1 MTDRTVDPATSASV
15 SVSGAGTGAG
25 RGLLRSNLVGTI
37 VFALVVAIGLPLRD
51 ERWAQIVVG
60 VVSMLL
66 FILGAVC
73 CLWGYVNA
81 LERSRTDEIGVANL
95 FLATGPGAPR
105 GVKRLLVGLLV
116 AQSVIALAGA
126 IVGAVGLSG
135 NEVNALAFGI
145 LVPMYG
151 LGINALWIV
160 RHGSFGPRV
169 DRSVQPTNRK
179 IG

>member
-1 MTDRTVDPATSASV
+1 MTDHVDDQ
-15 SVSGAGTGAG
+15 SGGNPDAPHRAGPVAGA
-25 RGLLRSNLVGTI
+25 GLLRADVAGTAVFFLVLA
-37 VFALVVAIGLPLRD
+37 VGLPLRD
-51 ERWAQIVVG
+51 DRWAQIVVG
-60 VVSMLL
+60 VVSMVL
-66 FILGAVC
+66 FVVGAVC

-81 LERSRTDEIGVANL
+81 LERSRSDEIGVANL
-95 FLATGPGAPR
+95 FLATGSASPAP
-105 GVKRLLVGLLV
+105 VKRLLIGLLI
-116 AQSVIALAGA
+116 AQSTLALTGA
-126 IVGAVGLSG
+126 IIGAIGLSG

>member
-1 MTDRTVDPATSASV
+1 MTERAGDQAATTDVSTNRSTPA
-15 SVSGAGTGAG
+15 SGV
-25 RGLLRSNLVGTI
+25 GLLRADAIGTA
-37 VFALVVAIGLPLRD
+37 VFVAALAVGLPLRD
-51 ERWAQIVVG
+51 ERSAQIVVG
-60 VVSMLL
+60 VVSMVL
-66 FILGAVC
+66 FVVGAVC

-81 LERSRTDEIGVANL
+81 LERSRSDEIGVANL
-95 FLATGPGAPR
+95 FLATGSAAPR
-105 GVKRLLVGLLV
+105 PAKRLLIGLLV
-116 AQSVIALAGA
+116 GQTVLALAGA